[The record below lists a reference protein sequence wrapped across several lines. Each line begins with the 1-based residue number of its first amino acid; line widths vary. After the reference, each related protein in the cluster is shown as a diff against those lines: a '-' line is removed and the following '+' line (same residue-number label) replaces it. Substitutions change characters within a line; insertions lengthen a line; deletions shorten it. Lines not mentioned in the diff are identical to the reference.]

1 MSYVINQ
8 FIWGYQQHFR
18 ISLQSFAER
27 LFGNLDPTFKPDI
40 FLIGIL
46 VEELKDS
53 HKICLEPEDCG
64 YKQEDFKNILELAN
78 QLETVDSETRIF
90 HSHPIAQ
97 SIHDQRIKINSLRQ
111 AILKIIQRDSL
122 YSNKKSYISHPAKKD
137 GYLVFAVLQI
147 DNVAYES
154 HYRLNKDTV
163 DERYSISVSL
173 INSTINKFLEVIPQ
187 ELYSPDAGA
196 NFNFSKFETDE
207 IIKSAGKDFMY
218 SVSSKGNNIEGLHG
232 LFEACNIISSLKYE
246 GEEASG
252 GIVISPQNH
261 HNIKM
266 NLILDKPIKIS
277 EYRKV
282 RKFLEL
288 SDDKNMLISDSYL
301 IYGVGQIVGNYN
313 PVNEDLFEI
322 HFDKHY
328 HWEVSHAG
336 NCLMKVS
343 YNQPH
348 LPKNKINRDKFYSDL
363 KRIYRDITKTNLDD
377 LWLIIIEAINQK
389 HGTMLVISAGASEET
404 ARLKNQC
411 FAIEPIKLNES
422 LTSKI
427 TSIDGSVLLSPDG
440 ICYAIGVIL
449 DGIATHKGDSSRGA
463 RYNSAI
469 RYFEFTKG
477 KYPCVIIVVSEDGM
491 INIVPDLMPQIKK
504 SSIIE
509 NIERLREID
518 NKSELNIK
526 NFNILME
533 WFKDYNFYLSS
544 DQCAEINKLRKLI
557 DKRIEAKQK
566 QGESFIMIIRNDLYP
581 NLEMDESYFLPD

>member
-1 MSYVINQ
+1 MSYVIDQ

-18 ISLQSFAER
+18 TSLQLFADR
-27 LFGNLDPTFKPDI
+27 LFGNLDPNFKPDV

-46 VEELKDS
+46 VEELKS
-53 HKICLEPEDCG
+53 RHKICLEPEDCG
-64 YKQEDFKNILELAN
+64 YRQEDFINILELAN

-90 HSHPIAQ
+90 HSHPVAQ
-97 SIHDQRIKINSLRQ
+97 SIHDQKIKINSLRQ
-111 AILKIIQRDSL
+111 AILKIIQKDSIHL
-122 YSNKKSYISHPAKKD
+122 NKRPYISCPVKKD

-147 DNVAYES
+147 DNAAYES
-154 HYRLNKDTV
+154 HYRLNKDIF

-173 INSTINKFLEVIPQ
+173 IDSTINKFLEVIPK
-187 ELYSPDAGA
+187 ELYAPDAGA
-196 NFNFSKFETDE
+196 NFSFSKYETDE

-218 SVSSKGNNIEGLHG
+218 SVSSKGKNIEGLHG

-246 GEEASG
+246 GEEAIG
-252 GIVISPQNH
+252 GIAISFQDH

-288 SDDKNMLISDSYL
+288 SDDNNVLISDSYL

-322 HFDKHY
+322 RFNKHY
-328 HWEVSHAG
+328 QWEVSHAG
-336 NCLMKVS
+336 NCLMKVA

-348 LPKNKINRDKFYSDL
+348 LPKNKINRDKFYADL
-363 KRIYRDITKTNLDD
+363 KRIFRDITKTNLDN

-389 HGTMLVISAGASEET
+389 HGTMLVVSAGASEEA

-411 FAIEPIKLNES
+411 FAVEPIRLNET

-440 ICYAIGVIL
+440 TCHAIGVIL
-449 DGIATHKGDSSRGA
+449 DGIANQKGDSSRGA

-469 RYFEFTKG
+469 RYFEFTKE
-477 KYPCVIIVVSEDGM
+477 KYPCVIIIISEDGM
-491 INIVPDLMPQIKK
+491 INIIPNLMPQIKK
-504 SSIIE
+504 LSINE
-509 NIERLREID
+509 NIERLREIND
-518 NKSELNIK
+518 KSELDIK
-526 NFNILME
+526 NFNILMD
-533 WFKDYNFYLSS
+533 WFEDYNFYLSS
-544 DQCAEINKLRKLI
+544 DQCVEINNLRKLI
-557 DKRIEAKQK
+557 DKRIEENQNKGA
-566 QGESFIMIIRNDLYP
+566 GFIRIIRNDLYP
-581 NLEMDESYFLPD
+581 NVEMNESYFFPT